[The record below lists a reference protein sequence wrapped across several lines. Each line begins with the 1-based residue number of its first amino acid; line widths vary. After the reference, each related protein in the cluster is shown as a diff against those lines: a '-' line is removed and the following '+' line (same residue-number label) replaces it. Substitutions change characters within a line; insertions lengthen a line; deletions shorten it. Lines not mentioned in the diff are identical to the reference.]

1 MCALILDVI
10 ALVFYFFRNM
20 HSHSTADGETTQF
33 LANETILWKGFLNML
48 SVAKF
53 MTKGYVVSG
62 SGELLKPVF
71 TFYLLFI
78 YLFHPL
84 LHYPHILFV
93 SMSVVSYC

>member
-1 MCALILDVI
+1 
-10 ALVFYFFRNM
+10 M

-33 LANETILWKGFLNML
+33 LASQAILWKGFLNML

-71 TFYLLFI
+71 TLIIINI
-78 YLFHPL
+78 Y
-84 LHYPHILFV
+84 Y
-93 SMSVVSYC
+93 